1 MKKKSRF
8 LQTPIEP
15 FTVEGGLTA
24 DQVLAR
30 MERIS
35 FQGRN
40 LATALHIWQK
50 MLQDD
55 VTIFLGM
62 AGALSAGGLRMIVA
76 HLVARRYVDCLVSTG
91 ANLYHDLHETRGR
104 HHYVGSPHADDRL
117 LAEERIDRV
126 YDTFASE
133 EEFIANDN
141 WIADFASTL
150 EHRPYT
156 TREFLYQLGRHL
168 WETTRQDGILTAAY
182 RANVPIFCPAIADSS
197 IGMGC
202 SQARQKTPGAGYI
215 DIIGDIVES
224 ANLIIRRPRTAS
236 VVLGGG
242 TPKNFINQASVQAE
256 FYSDEV
262 GGHRYALQIVTDV
275 PHFGGASGSSL
286 EEAQSWGKLAT
297 DSAKVSVQA
306 DATIA
311 LPLLASALA
320 TSARPLLAA
329 RRKPEFTLASRVM
342 TVDGQTVPHERF
354 EGVNEPAV

>member
-1 MKKKSRF
+1 MIKKKSRF

-15 FTVEGGLTA
+15 FVVEAGLTA
-24 DQVLAR
+24 DEILSR

-40 LATALHIWQK
+40 LATAQRVWQK
-50 MLQDD
+50 MLEDD

-62 AGALSAGGLRMIVA
+62 AGALSAGGLRLVVA
-76 HLVARRYVDCLVSTG
+76 HFIANRYIDCLVSTG
-91 ANLYHDLHETRGR
+91 ANLYHDLHETRGQ
-104 HHYVGSPHADDRL
+104 HHYIGSPHSDDAALADDG
-117 LAEERIDRV
+117 IDRV
-126 YDTFASE
+126 YDTLASE
-133 EEFIANDN
+133 EEFIGNDN
-141 WIADFASTL
+141 WIAGFAASL
-150 EHRPYT
+150 EARPYT
-156 TREFLYQLGRHL
+156 TREFLYLLGGHL
-168 WETTRQDGILTAAY
+168 WKTRKRDGILTAAY

-197 IGMGC
+197 IGMGL
-202 SQARQKTPGAGYI
+202 SQARQIKAGAGHI

-224 ANLIIRRPRTAS
+224 ANLVIRRPRTAS

-256 FYSDEV
+256 FYSSEV

-297 DSAKVSVQA
+297 DSARVSVQA

-311 LPLLASALA
+311 LPILVNALA
-320 TSARPLLAA
+320 ATAGPVLA
-329 RRKPEFTLASRVM
+329 RRKGPVFTLASRVM
-342 TVDGQTVPHERF
+342 TIDGQTVR
-354 EGVNEPAV
+354 

>member
-8 LQTPIEP
+8 LQTPVEP
-15 FTVEGGLTA
+15 FVVDRGLTA
-24 DQVLAR
+24 DQVLSR

-40 LATALHIWQK
+40 LATAHRVWQK

-62 AGALSAGGLRMIVA
+62 AGALTAGGLRLIVA
-76 HLVARRYVDCLVSTG
+76 HLIANRYVDCIVSTG
-91 ANLYHDLHETRGR
+91 ANLYHDLHETRGQ
-104 HHYVGSPHADDRL
+104 HHYLGNTHPDDAALAD
-117 LAEERIDRV
+117 EGIDRV
-126 YDTFASE
+126 YDTYASE
-133 EEFIANDN
+133 EEFVGNDN
-141 WIADFASTL
+141 WIAEFASTL
-150 EHRPYT
+150 ETRPYT
-156 TREFLYQLGRHL
+156 SREFLYLLGGHL
-168 WETTRQDGILTAAY
+168 WTTTGRDGILTAAY

-197 IGMGC
+197 IGMGL
-202 SQARQKTPGAGYI
+202 SQARMKKVGTGYI

-256 FYSDEV
+256 FFSDRV

-286 EEAQSWGKLAT
+286 EEAQSWGKLAS
-297 DSAKVSVQA
+297 DAASVSVQA

-320 TSARPLLAA
+320 SSSPALVAERRP
-329 RRKPEFTLASRVM
+329 PIFTLASRVM
-342 TVDGQTVPHERF
+342 TIDGQTVASDRF
-354 EGVNEPAV
+354 EEVNESAV

>member
-1 MKKKSRF
+1 MGKKSRF

-15 FTVEGGLTA
+15 FRVEPGLSVDA
-24 DQVLAR
+24 VVER

-40 LATALHIWQK
+40 LATARRVWEK

-55 VTIFLGM
+55 VTIFMGM

-76 HLVARRYVDCLVSTG
+76 HLILHRYIDCLVSTG
-91 ANLYHDLHETRGR
+91 ANLYHDLHETRGQ
-104 HHYVGSPHADDRL
+104 HHYLGSPHADDAA

-126 YDTFASE
+126 YDTYASE
-133 EEFIANDN
+133 EEFIGNDS
-141 WIADFASTL
+141 WIADFAATL
-150 EHRPYT
+150 ERRPYT
-156 TREFLYQLGRHL
+156 SREFLHLLGGHL
-168 WETTRQDGILTAAY
+168 WKTTGREGILTAAF
-182 RANVPIFCPAIADSS
+182 RASVPIFCPAIADSS
-197 IGMGC
+197 IGMGL
-202 SQARQKTPGAGYI
+202 SQARQKTAGTGYI

-224 ANLIIRRPRTAS
+224 ANMIIRRPRTAS

-256 FYSDEV
+256 FYSDQV
-262 GGHRYALQIVTDV
+262 GGHKYALQIVTDV

-297 DSAKVSVQA
+297 DADRVTVQA

-311 LPLLASALA
+311 LPILATALA
-320 TSARPLLAA
+320 TTAAPLVAA
-329 RRKPEFTLASRVM
+329 RRKPAFTLASRVM
-342 TVDGQTVPHERF
+342 TIDGQTVPHERF
-354 EGVNEPAV
+354 EEVNEPAV

>member
-15 FTVEGGLTA
+15 FAVEEGLTA
-24 DQVLAR
+24 EALLAR

-40 LATALHIWQK
+40 LATAHRVWQK
-50 MLQDD
+50 MLEDD

-62 AGALSAGGLRMIVA
+62 AGALSAGGLRLIVA
-76 HLVARRYVDCLVSTG
+76 HLILNRYVDCLVSTG
-91 ANLYHDLHETRGR
+91 ANLYHDLHETRGQ
-104 HHYVGSPHADDRL
+104 HHYVGSPHADDAA
-117 LAEERIDRV
+117 LADERIDRV
-126 YDTFASE
+126 YDTYASE
-133 EEFIANDN
+133 EEFISNDN
-141 WIADFASTL
+141 WIADFACTL
-150 EHRPYT
+150 ETRPYT
-156 TREFLYQLGRHL
+156 TREFLHLLGGHL
-168 WETTRQDGILTAAY
+168 WQTTGRDGILTAAF
-182 RANVPIFCPAIADSS
+182 RAKVPIFCPAIADSS
-197 IGMGC
+197 IGMGL
-202 SQARQKTPGAGYI
+202 SQARQKKAGAGYI

-224 ANLIIRRPRTAS
+224 ANLVIRRPRTAS

-311 LPLLASALA
+311 LPLLASALV

>member
-1 MKKKSRF
+1 MNKKSRF

-15 FTVEGGLTA
+15 FAVEAGLTP
-24 DQVLAR
+24 DQLLAR

-40 LATALHIWQK
+40 LATAHRVWLK

-62 AGALSAGGLRMIVA
+62 AGALSAGGLRLVVA
-76 HLVARRYVDCLVSTG
+76 HLITNRYVDCLVSTG
-91 ANLYHDLHETRGR
+91 ANLYHDLHETRGQ
-104 HHYVGSPHADDRL
+104 HHYLGSPHADDAA
-117 LAEERIDRV
+117 LADERIDRV

-133 EEFIANDN
+133 EEFISNDN
-141 WIADFASTL
+141 WIADFACTL
-150 EHRPYT
+150 ETRAYT
-156 TREFLYQLGRHL
+156 TREFLHLLGGHL
-168 WETTRQDGILTAAY
+168 WKTTARDGILTAAF

-197 IGMGC
+197 IGMGL
-202 SQARQKTPGAGYI
+202 SQARQKKAGAGYI
-215 DIIGDIVES
+215 DTIGDIVES
-224 ANLIIRRPRTAS
+224 ANLVIRRPRTAS

-297 DSAKVSVQA
+297 DSARVSVQA

-329 RRKPEFTLASRVM
+329 RRKPEFTLAGRVM
-342 TVDGQTVPHERF
+342 TVDGQTVPNERF

>member
-15 FTVEGGLTA
+15 FVVEAGLTA
-24 DQVLAR
+24 DQVIAR

-40 LATALHIWQK
+40 LATAHHIWHK
-50 MLQDD
+50 MLEDD

-62 AGALSAGGLRMIVA
+62 AGALSAGGLRLVVS
-76 HLVARRYVDCLVSTG
+76 HLILHRYVDCLVSTG
-91 ANLYHDLHETRGR
+91 ANLYHDLHETRGQ
-104 HHYVGSPHADDRL
+104 HHYVGSPHADDAA
-117 LAEERIDRV
+117 LADDRIDRV
-126 YDTFASE
+126 YDTYASE
-133 EEFIANDN
+133 EEFCSNDE
-141 WIADFASTL
+141 WIADFACTL
-150 EHRPYT
+150 ETRNYT
-156 TREFLYQLGRHL
+156 TREFLYLLGGHL
-168 WETTRQDGILTAAY
+168 WKTTGLEGILTSAY

-197 IGMGC
+197 IGMGL
-202 SQARQKTPGAGYI
+202 SQARQKKAGAGYI

-224 ANLIIRRPRTAS
+224 ANLVIRRPRTAS
-236 VVLGGG
+236 IVLGGG

-256 FYSDEV
+256 FYSDKV

-297 DSAKVSVQA
+297 DSAKVSVQC

-311 LPLLASALA
+311 LPLLATALA
-320 TSARPLLAA
+320 TTSASLVAD
-329 RRKPEFTLASRVM
+329 RRKPIFTLAGRIM
-342 TVDGQTVPHERF
+342 TVDGQTVPTERF
-354 EGVNEPAV
+354 EEVNAPAV

>member
-15 FTVEGGLTA
+15 FAVEAGLTA

-40 LATALHIWQK
+40 LATAHRIWQK
-50 MLQDD
+50 MLQAD
-55 VTIFLGM
+55 VTIFMGM
-62 AGALSAGGLRMIVA
+62 AGALSAGGLRLTVA
-76 HLVARRYVDCLVSTG
+76 HLIAHRYVDCLVSTG
-91 ANLYHDLHETRGR
+91 ANLYHDLHETRGQ
-104 HHYVGSPHADDRL
+104 HHYLGSAQADDAA
-117 LAEERIDRV
+117 LAADRIDRV
-126 YDTFASE
+126 YDTYASE
-133 EEFIANDN
+133 EEFCSNDE
-141 WIADFASTL
+141 WIADFAVTL
-150 EHRPYT
+150 EKRPYT
-156 TREFLYQLGRHL
+156 TREFLHLLGGHL
-168 WETTRQDGILTAAY
+168 WQTTGRDGILTAAY

-197 IGMGC
+197 IGMGL
-202 SQARQKTPGAGYI
+202 SQARQKKAGAGYI
-215 DIIGDIVES
+215 DTIGDIVES
-224 ANLIIRRPRTAS
+224 ANVVIRRPRTAS

-256 FYSDEV
+256 FYSDQV
-262 GGHRYALQIVTDV
+262 GGHSYALQIITDA

-297 DSAKVSVQA
+297 DSPRVTVQC

-320 TSARPLLAA
+320 ATGPALLAT
-329 RRKPEFTLASRVM
+329 RTKPVFSLAERVM
-342 TVDGQTVPHERF
+342 TIDGMTVPYERF
-354 EGVNEPAV
+354 EEVNEPAV

>member
-15 FTVEGGLTA
+15 FAVEEGLSA
-24 DQVLAR
+24 DQILAR

-40 LATALHIWQK
+40 LATAHRIWQK

-76 HLVARRYVDCLVSTG
+76 HLISNRYVDCLVSTG
-91 ANLYHDLHETRGR
+91 ANLYHDLHETRGQ
-104 HHYVGSPHADDRL
+104 HHYIGTPHADDAA

-133 EEFIANDN
+133 EEFIGNDN
-141 WIADFASTL
+141 WIAKFAATL
-150 EHRPYT
+150 EKRPYT
-156 TREFLYQLGRHL
+156 SREFLYLLGEHL
-168 WETTRQDGILTAAY
+168 WTATKRDGILTAAY

-197 IGMGC
+197 IGMGL
-202 SQARQKTPGAGYI
+202 SQARQHVPGTGYI

-256 FYSDEV
+256 FYSDQV
-262 GGHRYALQIVTDV
+262 GGHRYALQVVTDV

-286 EEAQSWGKLAT
+286 EEAQSWGKLST
-297 DSAKVSVQA
+297 ESDKVSVQA

-320 TSARPLLAA
+320 ATTKPVAGG
-329 RRKPEFTLASRVM
+329 RRMPIFTLAHLM
-342 TVDGQTVPHERF
+342 TVDGLPVPSDHF
-354 EGVNEPAV
+354 EEVNEPAV

>member
-15 FTVEGGLTA
+15 CAIEAGLTA

-40 LATALHIWQK
+40 LATAHRIWQK

-62 AGALSAGGLRMIVA
+62 AGALSAGGLRLVVA
-76 HLVARRYVDCLVSTG
+76 HLIINRYVDCLVSTG
-91 ANLYHDLHETRGR
+91 ANLYHDLHETRGQ
-104 HHYVGSPHADDRL
+104 HHYLGSPHADDAA
-117 LAEERIDRV
+117 LADERIDRV

-133 EEFIANDN
+133 EEFIGNDN
-141 WIADFASTL
+141 WIAQFASTL
-150 EHRPYT
+150 ERRPYT
-156 TREFLYQLGRHL
+156 TREFLHLLGGHL
-168 WETTRQDGILTAAY
+168 WNTTGQDGILTSAY

-197 IGMGC
+197 VGMGL
-202 SQARQKTPGAGYI
+202 SQARQKKAGAGYI

-224 ANLIIRRPRTAS
+224 ANVIVRRPRTAS
-236 VVLGGG
+236 VVRGGG
-242 TPKNFINQASVQAE
+242 TPKNFINPAGVQAE

-297 DSAKVSVQA
+297 DSDKVSVQA

-320 TSARPLLAA
+320 TSVKDVLAN
-329 RRKPEFTLASRVM
+329 RRMPAFTLGRVM
-342 TVDGQTVPHERF
+342 TIDGQPVTSDRF
-354 EGVNEPAV
+354 EEVNDAAV

>member
-15 FTVEGGLTA
+15 FAVEAGLTA

-40 LATALHIWQK
+40 LATAHRIWQK

-62 AGALSAGGLRMIVA
+62 AGALSAGGLRLVVA
-76 HLVARRYVDCLVSTG
+76 HLILHRYVDCLVSTG
-91 ANLYHDLHETRGR
+91 ANLYHDLHETRGQ
-104 HHYVGSPHADDRL
+104 HHYVGSPHADDAA
-117 LAEERIDRV
+117 LAEDRIDRV
-126 YDTFASE
+126 YDTYASE
-133 EEFIANDN
+133 EEFIENDN

-168 WETTRQDGILTAAY
+168 WETTRRDGILTAAY
-182 RANVPIFCPAIADSS
+182 RANVPIFCPAVADSS
-197 IGMGC
+197 IGMGL
-202 SQARQKTPGAGYI
+202 SQARQKTAGAGHI

-256 FYSDEV
+256 FYSQEV
-262 GGHRYALQIVTDV
+262 SGHRYALQIVTDT

-320 TSARPLLAA
+320 ITAAPMLATRRRPNFSLG
-329 RRKPEFTLASRVM
+329 SRIM
-342 TVDGQTVPHERF
+342 TVDGHAIPSERF
-354 EGVNEPAV
+354 EEVNESAV